1 MTARPRSAMNDVEC
15 PSVTAG
21 GTTTCTAGSRPQST
35 SPPSDTTLWH
45 AVVVGP
51 GTSTPHRSVTAAPGS
66 PQAAVAW
73 LVVPTFGRSSPSES
87 GSASTTSAHS
97 GFWASSATGTPMRGA
112 HAAVA
117 ATTPRSAGT
126 ARARTSR
133 RRDGRDDPGGRVSE
147 TPSSVRDVPE
157 EALLAR
163 IFPSSPTAPSTLV
176 GPGDDC
182 AVVAAPDG
190 RYVVSTDV
198 LVEDRHFRRR
208 WSTGYDVG
216 RRAAVQNL
224 ADVVSMGARPA
235 ALVVSLVMPG
245 DSPVDWVTG
254 FARGSADACTPL
266 GAAVV
271 GGDSSGGDQ
280 VVVAVTV
287 HGDSEGREPVSRGGA
302 RAGDVVALAGTL
314 GRSAAGLASLDAG
327 RADVDDALV
336 AAYSRPDPP
345 LAAGPVAADA
355 GATAMMDVSDGSSR
369 DAGRVARASGVVV
382 DSDPGALDA
391 DRARSRDAGAALA
404 GEDDG
409 AELVDG
415 WVSSGGED
423 HGSLATFPAAAPLPA
438 GFRRLGTVRPA
449 GDDGAGVRSDGA
461 VPRRSSGWDHFRA

>member
-1 MTARPRSAMNDVEC
+1 M
-15 PSVTAG
+15 
-21 GTTTCTAGSRPQST
+21 
-35 SPPSDTTLWH
+35 
-45 AVVVGP
+45 
-51 GTSTPHRSVTAAPGS
+51 
-66 PQAAVAW
+66 
-73 LVVPTFGRSSPSES
+73 
-87 GSASTTSAHS
+87 
-97 GFWASSATGTPMRGA
+97 
-112 HAAVA
+112 
-117 ATTPRSAGT
+117 
-126 ARARTSR
+126 
-133 RRDGRDDPGGRVSE
+133 SE
-147 TPSSVRDVPE
+147 TPLLVRDVPE

-163 IFPSSPTAPSTLV
+163 IFPLLPTAPSTLV

-245 DSPVDWVTG
+245 DLPVDWVTG
-254 FARGSADACTPL
+254 FARGLADACTPL

-271 GGDSSGGDQ
+271 GGDLSGGDQ

-287 HGDSEGREPVSRGGA
+287 HGDLEGREPVLRGGA

-314 GRSAAGLASLDAG
+314 GRSAAGLALLDAG

-336 AAYSRPDPP
+336 AAYLRPDPP

-355 GATAMMDVSDGSSR
+355 GATAMMDVSDGLLR

-382 DSDPGALDA
+382 DLDPAALAA
-391 DRARSRDAGAALA
+391 DRAGLRDAGAALA
-404 GEDDG
+404 GDG
-409 AELVDG
+409 TELVDG
-415 WVSSGGED
+415 WVLSGGED
-423 HGSLATFPAAAPLPA
+423 HGLLATFPAAVPLPA
-438 GFRRLGTVRPA
+438 GFRRLGMVRPA
-449 GDDGAGVRSDGA
+449 GDDGPGVRVDGA